1 MLLLKF
7 KQNNCTPCKMAET
20 FIENE
25 LKVDV
30 DEVHNLSLGEERTM
44 ELASKFG
51 VMTTPALVLVDDD
64 YNEIETVVGVGQ
76 NKIRKIF
83 EKRGLI

>member
-1 MLLLKF
+1 MKLLKF
-7 KQNNCTPCKMAET
+7 KQNNCTPCKMTEN
-20 FIENE
+20 FIEHE

-44 ELASKFG
+44 QLASKFG
-51 VMTTPALVLVDDD
+51 IMTTPALVLVDDD